1 MLEVNAEEEQLI
13 TNNLTTVI
21 NNLSLQK
28 IEQISFNSTIQET
41 DSDNYHVKQYIQ
53 DSKLSLSAMINNAL
67 LGKIE
72 QISFNSTSLDQVK
85 EQFITINPEEYDE
98 NLIFEQNDEKVKVI
112 TSKVPFIL
120 PVPFP

>member
-41 DSDNYHVKQYIQ
+41 DSDSYQVNQYIQ

-85 EQFITINPEEYDE
+85 EQFITINPEEYNE